1 MHKND
6 IKMYK
11 EEDYLQLSGIQH
23 FAFCRRQWALI
34 YIENMWTENVYTIEG
49 HIFHESAH
57 GGKLSEK
64 RKGLIISRGMPVS
77 SSKLGITGICDVVEF
92 HEVDNGITLHGRRG
106 KYKPVII
113 EYKKGRPKKHNA
125 DRLQLC
131 AQAMCLE
138 EMLACTINEG
148 YMFYG
153 EIKHREDVIFTSELK
168 NEVCSIVEEMHML
181 MQRKHTPRVKT
192 GNKCKSCSLANLCL
206 PVLNENKSVSRYIS
220 NMLKK

>member
-49 HIFHESAH
+49 HIFNESAH

-113 EYKKGRPKKHNA
+113 E
-125 DRLQLC
+125 
-131 AQAMCLE
+131 
-138 EMLACTINEG
+138 
-148 YMFYG
+148 
-153 EIKHREDVIFTSELK
+153 
-168 NEVCSIVEEMHML
+168 
-181 MQRKHTPRVKT
+181 
-192 GNKCKSCSLANLCL
+192 
-206 PVLNENKSVSRYIS
+206 
-220 NMLKK
+220 

>member
-113 EYKKGRPKKHNA
+113 DMPAAKGEDNYDPSKKI
-125 DRLQLC
+125 
-131 AQAMCLE
+131 E
-138 EMLACTINEG
+138 
-148 YMFYG
+148 
-153 EIKHREDVIFTSELK
+153 
-168 NEVCSIVEEMHML
+168 
-181 MQRKHTPRVKT
+181 RV
-192 GNKCKSCSLANLCL
+192 
-206 PVLNENKSVSRYIS
+206 RI
-220 NMLKK
+220 